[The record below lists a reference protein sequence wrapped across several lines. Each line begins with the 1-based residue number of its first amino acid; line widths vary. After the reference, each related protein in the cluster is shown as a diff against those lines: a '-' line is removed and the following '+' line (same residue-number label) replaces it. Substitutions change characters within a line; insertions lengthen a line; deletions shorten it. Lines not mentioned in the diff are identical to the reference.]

1 MGVIEIIKKQEREA
15 GLSAGFATGIEKGRL
30 EERAKIAAEK
40 HALELKFQTILEE
53 AHEQACQS
61 ARMMLEVG
69 VDKEKIAKAT
79 GLSIEEIEK
88 L

>member
-1 MGVIEIIKKQEREA
+1 MILEEAHAEKQE
-15 GLSAGFATGIEKGRL
+15 
-30 EERAKIAAEK
+30 
-40 HALELKFQTILEE
+40 LELK

-69 VDKEKIAKAT
+69 VDKEKIAKET
-79 GLSIEEIEK
+79 VLSIEEIEK

>member
-1 MGVIEIIKKQEREA
+1 M
-15 GLSAGFATGIEKGRL
+15 
-30 EERAKIAAEK
+30 
-40 HALELKFQTILEE
+40 EE